1 MLTVLHRQCHTA
13 KNGPAIEKTRFR
25 ETILKPEC
33 ACVTQR
39 TSDVDLWAR
48 VSGSVGLK
56 CAHEF
61 AFLTVSQVMAMLFAG
76 TQHTA
81 NLCFGETKEL
91 TQVLFK

>member
-13 KNGPAIEKTRFR
+13 KNGPTVEKTRFG
-25 ETILKPEC
+25 ETVLKPEC
-33 ACVTQR
+33 ACFTQR

-61 AFLTVSQVMAMLFAG
+61 AFLTVSQVMAMLLCRDPTHRESVLWGDQGA
-76 TQHTA
+76 HTS
-81 NLCFGETKEL
+81 
-91 TQVLFK
+91 VV